1 MATVTDAGL
10 EYIAKFFNS
19 SGASF
24 ESTDIINKIRIG
36 SGITAEAI
44 TDTDLATKYTTDGFA
59 EATASTIEF
68 LNTTA
73 HPRTL
78 HLQKV
83 FTNGATVDR
92 EVWECGAFTSGGVCV
107 ARHVFQPYEL
117 ENNNIVPVGQ
127 TITIDIYIRVDG
139 SDLEC
144 IRETY
149 TSPDAYN
156 ILEQA
161 LEYTAKIII
170 SASVGTEAIDP
181 STYTCER
188 GKICYNG
195 VVLPNA
201 SPPAVT
207 EARGGKTWNIKCA
220 TQDYADVTKLV
231 NKQGLVNVGVS
242 VTGYQYATS
251 LQRYGTLKIWEN
263 GDHTAY
269 QNCLIAGPVNVE
281 TFGTWYL
288 FDLTIVQSYY
298 GDL

>member
-1 MATVTDAGL
+1 MATITDAGL
-10 EYIAKFFNS
+10 EYFAKFFCY
-19 SGASF
+19 SGIPYVPETTA
-24 ESTDIINKIRIG
+24 IINKIRIG
-36 SGITAEAI
+36 SGITAESI
-44 TDTDLATKYTTDGFA
+44 SDTDLVTKYTDLGFQ
-59 EATASTIEF
+59 EATATTIEY

-83 FTNGATVDR
+83 FTNSASVDR
-92 EVWECGAFTSGGVCV
+92 EVWECGAFTSDGVCV

-127 TITIDIYIRVDG
+127 TITIDIYIRIDG
-139 SDLEC
+139 NEDLA
-144 IRETY
+144 TY
-149 TSPDAYN
+149 TRNDALDYEFSVP
-156 ILEQA
+156 LVV
-161 LEYTAKIII
+161 

-207 EARGGKTWNIKCA
+207 EARGGKTWVIKCA
-220 TQDYADVTKLV
+220 TQDYTQVTKLV
-231 NKQGLVNVGVS
+231 NKQGLVSMGMS

-251 LQRYGTLKIWEN
+251 LQRYGTLKIW
-263 GDHTAY
+263 DTATRTHTAY
-269 QNCLIAGPVNVE
+269 QNCLIVGPVNIE
-281 TFGTWYL
+281 PFGLWYL
-288 FDLTIVQSYY
+288 FELTIVQSYY

>member
-1 MATVTDAGL
+1 MATITDAGL
-10 EYIAKFFNS
+10 EYFAKFFCY
-19 SGASF
+19 SGSPYVPETTA
-24 ESTDIINKIRIG
+24 IINKIRIG
-36 SGITAEAI
+36 SGITAEAV

-59 EATASTIEF
+59 EATASTIEY

-83 FTNGATVDR
+83 FTNGATADR
-92 EVWECGAFTSGGVCV
+92 EVWECGAFTSDGVCV

-127 TITIDIYIRVDG
+127 TITIDIYIRIDG
-139 SDLEC
+139 NEDLA
-144 IRETY
+144 TY
-149 TSPDAYN
+149 TRNA
-156 ILEQA
+156 A
-161 LEYTAKIII
+161 LDYEFSVPFVI

-181 STYTCER
+181 STYACER

-207 EARGGKTWNIKCA
+207 EARGGKTWVIKCA
-220 TQDYADVTKLV
+220 TQDYTQVTKLV
-231 NKQGLVNVGVS
+231 NKQGLVSMGMS

-251 LQRYGTLKIWEN
+251 LQRYGTLKIW
-263 GDHTAY
+263 DKTAQTHTAY
-269 QNCLIAGPVNVE
+269 QNCLIVGPVNVE
-281 TFGTWYL
+281 TFGLWYL

>member
-1 MATVTDAGL
+1 MC
-10 EYIAKFFNS
+10 
-19 SGASF
+19 
-24 ESTDIINKIRIG
+24 IRDR
-36 SGITAEAI
+36 AI
-44 TDTDLATKYTTDGFA
+44 TDTDLATKYTDHGFE
-59 EATASTIEF
+59 EATASTIEY

-92 EVWECGAFTSGGVCV
+92 EVWECGAFTSDGVCV

-139 SDLEC
+139 SDLKC

-149 TSPDAYN
+149 TSPDAYK
-156 ILEQA
+156 A
-161 LEYTAKIII
+161 LEYTAEIII

-251 LQRYGTLKIWEN
+251 LQRYGTLKIWEH
-263 GDHTAY
+263 GDNTAY

>member
-1 MATVTDAGL
+1 MTTITDAGL
-10 EYIAKFFNS
+10 EYFAKFFCY
-19 SGASF
+19 SGSPYVP
-24 ESTDIINKIRIG
+24 ETDAIINKIRIG
-36 SGITAEAI
+36 SGITAEAV

-59 EATASTIEF
+59 EATASTIEY

-83 FTNGATVDR
+83 FTNSATVDR
-92 EVWECGAFTSGGVCV
+92 EVWECGAFTSDGVCV

-127 TITIDIYIRVDG
+127 TITIDIYIRIDG
-139 SDLEC
+139 NEDLA
-144 IRETY
+144 TY
-149 TSPDAYN
+149 TRN
-156 ILEQA
+156 GA
-161 LEYTAKIII
+161 LDYEFSVPLVV

-181 STYTCER
+181 STYACER

-201 SPPAVT
+201 SPPAIT
-207 EARGGKTWNIKCA
+207 EARGGKTWHIKCA
-220 TQDYADVTKLV
+220 TQDYTQVTKLV

-251 LQRYGTLKIWEN
+251 LQRYGTLKIWED

-269 QNCLIAGPVNVE
+269 SNCLIVGPVNVE
-281 TFGTWYL
+281 TFGLWFL
-288 FDLTIVQSYY
+288 FELTIVQSYY

>member
-10 EYIAKFFNS
+10 DYFAKFFNEN
-19 SGASF
+19 

-36 SGITAEAI
+36 SSQTAEAVAQ
-44 TDTDLATKYTTDGFA
+44 TDLVSKYTDNGFQ
-59 EATASTIEF
+59 EATASTIEV
-68 LNTTA
+68 LNTVD
-73 HPRTL
+73 HPYTL

-117 ENNNIVPVGQ
+117 ENNNVVPVGQ
-127 TITIDIYIRVDG
+127 TITIDIYIRITPGKITYVK
-139 SDLEC
+139 LA
-144 IRETY
+144 ETESTALLY
-149 TSPDAYN
+149 SFTSN
-156 ILEQA
+156 F
-161 LEYTAKIII
+161 II
-170 SASVGTEAIDP
+170 SATVGTEAIDP

-188 GKICYNG
+188 GKICFNG

-201 SPPAVT
+201 SPPVVT
-207 EARGGKTWNIKCA
+207 ESRGGKTWNIKCA
-220 TQDYADVTKLV
+220 TQDYTQVTKLV
-231 NKQGLVNVGVS
+231 NKQGFVNVGVS

-251 LQRYGTLKIWEN
+251 LQRYGTLKIW
-263 GDHTAY
+263 DKTAQTHTAY
-269 QNCLIAGPVNVE
+269 NNCLIAGPVTVE

-288 FDLTIVQSYY
+288 FDLTIIQSYY

>member
-10 EYIAKFFNS
+10 EYIAAFFND
-19 SGASF
+19 A
-24 ESTDIINKIRIG
+24 ESTAIINKIRIG
-36 SGITAEAI
+36 SSQTAEAASQ
-44 TDTDLATKYTTDGFA
+44 TDLVSKYTDLGFE
-59 EATASTIEF
+59 EATASTIEY

-92 EVWECGAFTSGGVCV
+92 EVWECGAFTSAGDCVC
-107 ARHVFQPYEL
+107 RHVFQPYEL

-127 TITIDIYIRVDG
+127 TITIDIYIRVDAG
-139 SDLEC
+139 ETV
-144 IRETY
+144 TY
-149 TSPDAYN
+149 TKTVDETTTEYK
-156 ILEQA
+156 LEA
-161 LEYTAKIII
+161 DIII

-207 EARGGKTWNIKCA
+207 EARGGKTWHIKCA

-231 NKQGLVNVGVS
+231 NKQGLVNVGMS

-251 LQRYGTLKIWEN
+251 LQRYGTLKIW
-263 GDHTAY
+263 DKSLKTHTAY
-269 QNCLIAGPVNVE
+269 NNCLIAGPVNVE

>member
-1 MATVTDAGL
+1 MIVTDAGL
-10 EYIAKFFNS
+10 EYIAKFFND
-19 SGASF
+19 A
-24 ESTDIINKIRIG
+24 ESTAIINKIRIG

-44 TDTDLATKYTTDGFA
+44 TDTDLATKYTDLGFQ

-83 FTNGATVDR
+83 FTNGATADR
-92 EVWECGAFTSGGVCV
+92 EVWECGAFTSDGVCV

-127 TITIDIYIRVDG
+127 TITIDIYIRVDAG
-139 SDLEC
+139 ETV
-144 IRETY
+144 TY
-149 TSPDAYN
+149 TKTVDETTTEYK
-156 ILEQA
+156 LEA
-161 LEYTAKIII
+161 DIII

-207 EARGGKTWNIKCA
+207 EARGGKTWHIKCA

-231 NKQGLVNVGVS
+231 NKQGLVNVGMS

-281 TFGTWYL
+281 TFGLWYL

>member
-1 MATVTDAGL
+1 MATITDAGL
-10 EYIAKFFNS
+10 EYFAKFFCY
-19 SGASF
+19 SGSPYVP
-24 ESTDIINKIRIG
+24 ETDAIINKIRIG
-36 SGITAEAI
+36 SGRTAEAV
-44 TDTDLATKYTTDGFA
+44 TDTDLATKYTTSGFE
-59 EATASTIEF
+59 EATASTIEY

-83 FTNGATVDR
+83 FTNGATADR
-92 EVWECGAFTSGGVCV
+92 EVWECGAFTSDGVCV

-117 ENNNIVPVGQ
+117 KNNNIVPVGQ
-127 TITIDIYIRVDG
+127 TITIDIYIRIDG
-139 SDLEC
+139 NEDLA
-144 IRETY
+144 TY
-149 TSPDAYN
+149 TRNDALDYE
-156 ILEQA
+156 LSVP
-161 LEYTAKIII
+161 LVV

-207 EARGGKTWNIKCA
+207 EARGGKTWVIKCA
-220 TQDYADVTKLV
+220 TQDYTQVTKLV
-231 NKQGLVNVGVS
+231 NKQGLVSMGMS

-269 QNCLIAGPVNVE
+269 QNCLIVGPVNVE
-281 TFGTWYL
+281 TFGLWYL
-288 FDLTIVQSYY
+288 FELTIVQSYY

>member
-1 MATVTDAGL
+1 MATITDAGL
-10 EYIAKFFNS
+10 EYFAKFFCY
-19 SGASF
+19 SGIPYVPETTA
-24 ESTDIINKIRIG
+24 IINKIRIG
-36 SGITAEAI
+36 SGITAESI
-44 TDTDLATKYTTDGFA
+44 SDTDLVTKYTDLGFQ
-59 EATASTIEF
+59 EATATTIEY

-83 FTNGATVDR
+83 FTNSASVDR
-92 EVWECGAFTSGGVCV
+92 EVWECGAFTSDGVCV

-127 TITIDIYIRVDG
+127 TITIDIYIRIDG
-139 SDLEC
+139 NEDLA
-144 IRETY
+144 TY
-149 TSPDAYN
+149 TRNA
-156 ILEQA
+156 A
-161 LEYTAKIII
+161 LDYEFSVPLVV

-181 STYTCER
+181 STYACER

-207 EARGGKTWNIKCA
+207 EARGGKTWVIKCA
-220 TQDYADVTKLV
+220 TQDYTQVTKLV
-231 NKQGLVNVGVS
+231 NKQGLVSMGMS

-251 LQRYGTLKIWEN
+251 LQRYGTLKIW
-263 GDHTAY
+263 DKTAQTHTAY
-269 QNCLIAGPVNVE
+269 SNCLIVGPVNVE
-281 TFGTWYL
+281 TFGLWYL

>member
-1 MATVTDAGL
+1 MIVTAAGL
-10 EYIAKFFNS
+10 EYIAKFFND
-19 SGASF
+19 A
-24 ESTDIINKIRIG
+24 ESTAIINKIRIG

-44 TDTDLATKYTTDGFA
+44 TDTDLATKYTDLGFQ
-59 EATASTIEF
+59 EATATTIEF

-92 EVWECGAFTSGGVCV
+92 EVWECGAFTSAGDCVC
-107 ARHVFQPYEL
+107 RHVFQPYEL

-144 IRETY
+144 IRKTY
-149 TSPDAYN
+149 LSPPYAYKAH
-156 ILEQA
+156 A
-161 LEYTAKIII
+161 LEYTAEIII

-201 SPPAVT
+201 SPPQVT
-207 EARGGKTWNIKCA
+207 ESRGGKIWKIKCA
-220 TQDYADVTKLV
+220 TQDYTQVTKLV

>member
-10 EYIAKFFNS
+10 EYFAKFFNHNES
-19 SGASF
+19 SA
-24 ESTDIINKIRIG
+24 IINKIRIG
-36 SGITAEAI
+36 SGITAEAVGN
-44 TDTDLATKYTTDGFA
+44 TDLATKYTNLGFE
-59 EATASTIEF
+59 EATASTIEV

-73 HPRTL
+73 HPYTL

-117 ENNNIVPVGQ
+117 KNSGIIPAGQ
-127 TITIDIYIRVDG
+127 TITIDIYIKIAPDEITYEK
-139 SDLEC
+139 SAETESTDL
-144 IRETY
+144 TY
-149 TSPDAYN
+149 SFESN
-156 ILEQA
+156 FV
-161 LEYTAKIII
+161 I
-170 SASVGTEAIDP
+170 SATVGTDAIDP

-201 SPPAVT
+201 SPPQVT
-207 EARGGKTWNIKCA
+207 ESRGGKIWNIKCA

-251 LQRYGTLKIWEN
+251 LQRYGTLKIW
-263 GDHTAY
+263 DKTAKTHTAY
-269 QNCLIAGPVNVE
+269 SNCLIAGPVNVE
-281 TFGTWYL
+281 TFGLWYL
-288 FDLTIVQSYY
+288 FDLTIIQSYY

>member
-1 MATVTDAGL
+1 MATITDAGL
-10 EYIAKFFNS
+10 EYFAKFFCY
-19 SGASF
+19 SGIPYVPETTA
-24 ESTDIINKIRIG
+24 IINKIRIG
-36 SGITAEAI
+36 SGITAESI
-44 TDTDLATKYTTDGFA
+44 SDTDLVTKYTDLGFQ
-59 EATASTIEF
+59 EATATTIEY

-83 FTNGATVDR
+83 FTNSASVDR
-92 EVWECGAFTSGGVCV
+92 EVWECGAFTSDGVCV

-127 TITIDIYIRVDG
+127 TITIDIYIRIDG
-139 SDLEC
+139 NEDLA
-144 IRETY
+144 TY
-149 TSPDAYN
+149 TRNA
-156 ILEQA
+156 A
-161 LEYTAKIII
+161 LDYEFYVPIVI
-170 SASVGTEAIDP
+170 SATVGAEAIDP

-207 EARGGKTWNIKCA
+207 EARGGKTWVIKCA
-220 TQDYADVTKLV
+220 TQDYTQVTKLV
-231 NKQGLVNVGVS
+231 NKQGLVSVGMS

-251 LQRYGTLKIWEN
+251 LQRYGTLKIWDKVN
-263 GDHTAY
+263 KTHTAY
-269 QNCLIAGPVNVE
+269 NNCLIVGPVNVE
-281 TFGTWYL
+281 TFGLWYL
-288 FDLTIVQSYY
+288 FELTIVQSYY

>member
-1 MATVTDAGL
+1 MATVTTAGL
-10 EYIAKFFNS
+10 EYIAKFFND
-19 SGASF
+19 G
-24 ESTDIINKIRIG
+24 ESTAIINTIRIG

-44 TDTDLATKYTTDGFA
+44 TDTDLATKYTDLGFE

-83 FTNGATVDR
+83 FTNGAAVDR
-92 EVWECGAFTSGGVCV
+92 EVWECGAFTSAGVCV
-107 ARHVFQPYEL
+107 CRHVFQPYEL

-139 SDLEC
+139 GETV
-144 IRETY
+144 TY
-149 TSPDAYN
+149 TKTVDGTTTEYL
-156 ILEQA
+156 LEA
-161 LEYTAKIII
+161 DIII

-207 EARGGKTWNIKCA
+207 EARGGKIWNIKCA
-220 TQDYADVTKLV
+220 TQDYTQVTKLV
-231 NKQGLVNVGVS
+231 NKQGLVNIGVS

-251 LQRYGTLKIWEN
+251 LQRYGTLKIW
-263 GDHTAY
+263 DKTLLTHTSY
-269 QNCLIAGPVNVE
+269 NNCLISGPVNVE
-281 TFGTWYL
+281 TFGLWYL

>member
-1 MATVTDAGL
+1 MATITDAGL
-10 EYIAKFFNS
+10 EYFAKFFCY
-19 SGASF
+19 SGSPYVP
-24 ESTDIINKIRIG
+24 ETDAIINKIRIG
-36 SGITAEAI
+36 SGITAEAV
-44 TDTDLATKYTTDGFA
+44 TDTDLATKYTDLGFE
-59 EATASTIEF
+59 EATASTIEY

-83 FTNGATVDR
+83 FTNSASVDR
-92 EVWECGAFTSGGVCV
+92 EVWECGAFTSDGVCV

-127 TITIDIYIRVDG
+127 TITIDIYIRIDG
-139 SDLEC
+139 NEDSA
-144 IRETY
+144 TY
-149 TSPDAYN
+149 TRNASLDYEFSVP
-156 ILEQA
+156 LVV
-161 LEYTAKIII
+161 
-170 SASVGTEAIDP
+170 SATVGTEAIDP
-181 STYTCER
+181 STYACER

-207 EARGGKTWNIKCA
+207 EARGGKTWVIKCA
-220 TQDYADVTKLV
+220 TQAYTQVTKLV
-231 NKQGLVNVGVS
+231 NKQGLVSMGMS

-251 LQRYGTLKIWEN
+251 LQRYGTLKIWED

-269 QNCLIAGPVNVE
+269 SNCLIVGPVNVE
-281 TFGTWYL
+281 TFGLWFL
-288 FDLTIVQSYY
+288 FELTIVQSYY

>member
-1 MATVTDAGL
+1 MATITDAGL
-10 EYIAKFFNS
+10 EYFAKFFCY
-19 SGASF
+19 SGPPYVPETTA
-24 ESTDIINKIRIG
+24 IINKIRIG
-36 SGITAEAI
+36 SGITTEAV
-44 TDTDLATKYTTDGFA
+44 TDTDLATKYTDLGFE
-59 EATASTIEF
+59 EATATTIEY

-83 FTNGATVDR
+83 FTNSATVDR
-92 EVWECGAFTSGGVCV
+92 EVWECGAFTSDGVCV

-127 TITIDIYIRVDG
+127 TITIDIYIRIDG
-139 SDLEC
+139 NEDLA
-144 IRETY
+144 TY
-149 TSPDAYN
+149 TRNDALDYEFYVP
-156 ILEQA
+156 LVV
-161 LEYTAKIII
+161 

-207 EARGGKTWNIKCA
+207 EARGGKTWVIKCA
-220 TQDYADVTKLV
+220 TQDYTQVTKLV
-231 NKQGLVNVGVS
+231 NKQGLVSMGMS

-251 LQRYGTLKIWEN
+251 LQRYGTLKIW
-263 GDHTAY
+263 DKTAQTHTAY
-269 QNCLIAGPVNVE
+269 SNCLIVGPVNVE
-281 TFGTWYL
+281 TFGLWYL